1 MEKPHLSTT
10 SSSKKPAFHPQITK
24 STSVKNLYPSL
35 CPFSC
40 GPLNTWSIT
49 SNVASPS
56 LFSPFPICPPTPP
69 FYFSKYMH
77 TFDPGCREAT
87 ERGNNAG
94 LSGWQKY
101 RARKRATGRW
111 CVGARSIFT
120 ARLEVSR
127 FGASYTL
134 HPAMWVY
141 LVTSRSVHHLKKS
154 RIRESKLHD
163 IWKINYCIWLLGSL
177 YMDDLRFCSTD
188 LNSNIRN

>member
-1 MEKPHLSTT
+1 MIKNLTWEPHLALN
-10 SSSKKPAFHPQITK
+10 PALGPQITK
-24 STSVKNLYPSL
+24 STSGNSLYPSL
-35 CPFSC
+35 CPLSR

-56 LFSPFPICPPTPP
+56 LFSPFPICPSTPP

-77 TFDPGCREAT
+77 TFNPGCGEAT

-101 RARKRATGRW
+101 RARKRVTGRW

-141 LVTSRSVHHLKKS
+141 LATSRSVHHLKKNK
-154 RIRESKLHD
+154 IHENNLQD
-163 IWKINYCIWLLGSL
+163 NWKK
-177 YMDDLRFCSTD
+177 
-188 LNSNIRN
+188 